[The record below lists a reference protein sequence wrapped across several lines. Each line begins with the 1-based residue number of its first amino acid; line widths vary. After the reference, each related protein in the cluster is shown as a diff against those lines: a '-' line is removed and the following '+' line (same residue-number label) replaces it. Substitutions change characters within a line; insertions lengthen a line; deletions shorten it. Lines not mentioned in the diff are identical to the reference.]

1 MKLLLVEDDPSL
13 REGLTELLSE
23 LAQVVPTASVEEA
36 LGALDRQVFEVVL
49 TDLRLEGTKRGGGR
63 RILAAARAGLM
74 PVVVLSALTVADIED
89 ELAGRAPDAIL
100 TKPFQLEDALGV
112 TDRFLRLRGDLE
124 HWIGAQ
130 PPDAAFEE
138 VSKGLEVAHVPGS
151 GGRAEVRWFR
161 LGREARA
168 QWTPSAPELSLIVD
182 GTVHIPGGRR
192 TAGHALYAPA
202 SEPVRLYSPEGALAV
217 AVTLP
222 ADDRR

>member
-49 TDLRLEGTKRGGGR
+49 TDLRLEGAKRGGGR

-74 PVVVLSALTVADIED
+74 PVVILSALTLSDIED
-89 ELAGRAPDAIL
+89 ELEGRAPDAIL

-112 TDRFLRLRGDLE
+112 TDRFLRLRRELE
-124 HWIGAQ
+124 RRVEAK
-130 PPDAAFEE
+130 PADADFEE
-138 VSKGLEVAHVPGS
+138 ISEGFEVAQVPTND
-151 GGRAEVRWFR
+151 GRAKVRWFR

-182 GTVHIPGGRR
+182 GTAHIPGGRR
-192 TAGHALYAPA
+192 TAGHVLYAPA

-217 AVTLP
+217 AVTLSS
-222 ADDRR
+222 DDRT